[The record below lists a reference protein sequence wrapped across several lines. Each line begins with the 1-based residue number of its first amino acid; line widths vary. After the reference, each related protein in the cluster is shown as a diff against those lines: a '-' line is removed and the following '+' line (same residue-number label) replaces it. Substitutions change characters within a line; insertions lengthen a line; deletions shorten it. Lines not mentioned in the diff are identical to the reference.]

1 MTHPDITPPSA
12 SGLVSYT
19 RAALLQWTMREGQLH
34 FYALDDDRQRLTIP
48 IDTFLRAAKQII
60 AAITPPTPQHRMPD
74 DWFEQHPDATNN
86 TRRDQYDDSGRA

>member
-1 MTHPDITPPSA
+1 VTHPDITPTSPSG
-12 SGLVSYT
+12 SVPYT
-19 RAALLQWTMREGQLH
+19 RVTALQWTMQGGHLH

-48 IDTFLRAAKQII
+48 IDTFVRAAKQII